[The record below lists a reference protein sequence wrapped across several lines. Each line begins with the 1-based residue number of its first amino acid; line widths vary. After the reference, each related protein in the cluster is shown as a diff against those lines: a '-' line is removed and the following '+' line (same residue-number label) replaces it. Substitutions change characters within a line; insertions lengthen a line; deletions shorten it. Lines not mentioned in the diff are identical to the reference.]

1 MGESNSSNEMNGANG
16 IREKNWVIGVI
27 GVIGDIGD
35 IEGIDLFNDV
45 EAVNS
50 VQIVDGEGQ
59 SRESEG
65 LRRGG
70 RSRRRK
76 KGSIFDNPEETE
88 EALQEGLF
96 L

>member
-27 GVIGDIGD
+27 GDSGD

>member
-16 IREKNWVIGVI
+16 IREKNW
-27 GVIGDIGD
+27 VIGDIGD